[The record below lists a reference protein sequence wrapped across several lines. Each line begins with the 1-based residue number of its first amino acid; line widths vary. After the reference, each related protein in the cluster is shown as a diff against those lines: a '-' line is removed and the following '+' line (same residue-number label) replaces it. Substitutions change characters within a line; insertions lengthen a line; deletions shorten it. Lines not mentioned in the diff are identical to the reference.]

1 MKVFNVG
8 LLGLVVVWS
17 KEKREGF
24 ANFLFK
30 SWQSDGQFALHGN
43 SLPKS
48 ATRLQ
53 KNKKIDL
60 QSESLFNENYLLPCN
75 SLARRSCNSYCLRSC
90 SIAYSIYC
98 SLLRCFL
105 FERVVSI
112 SNPISRA
119 KLSAFSR
126 IMRVYVI

>member
-1 MKVFNVG
+1 MFSY
-8 LLGLVVVWS
+8 LGWWLYGV
-17 KEKREGF
+17 EKREKASPIF
-24 ANFLFK
+24 FFK
-30 SWQSDGQFALHGN
+30 GWQSDEQFALHGN

-53 KNKKIDL
+53 KIKKIDL
-60 QSESLFNENYLLPCN
+60 QMKVYLMENYLLLCN
-75 SLARRSCNSYCLRSC
+75 SFARRSCNSYCLRSC